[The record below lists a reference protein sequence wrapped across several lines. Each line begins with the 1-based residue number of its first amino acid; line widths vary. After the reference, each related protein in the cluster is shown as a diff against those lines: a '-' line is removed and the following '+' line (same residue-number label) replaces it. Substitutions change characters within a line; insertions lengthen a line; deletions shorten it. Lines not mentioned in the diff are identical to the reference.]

1 MKKILIILLAAF
13 SFNASSQIVVTHF
26 NAEWNDPNK
35 VAYIGKLTDCDIV
48 YVDIAKSPKLQEKHE
63 IIIVPTVVI
72 FKDGEEV
79 KRFQA
84 DISFSMKATRKEIQA
99 YYKTRFTWNPRS
111 KLRGIPLRSEERRV
125 GKECRSRWSPYH

>member
-1 MKKILIILLAAF
+1 MKKLLLILLAVF
-13 SFNASSQIVVTHF
+13 SLSASSQIVVTHF

-35 VAYIGKLTDCDIV
+35 VAYIGKLTDCEIV
-48 YVDIAKSPKLQEKHE
+48 YVDIAKSPKIQEKHN

-84 DISFSMKATRKEIQA
+84 DISFSMKATRKEMQGVIDELLMSD
-99 YYKTRFTWNPRS
+99 F
-111 KLRGIPLRSEERRV
+111 
-125 GKECRSRWSPYH
+125 

>member
-1 MKKILIILLAAF
+1 MKNILLILLTVF
-13 SFNASSQIVVTHF
+13 TLSASSQIVVTHF

-35 VAYIGKLTDCDIV
+35 VSYIGKLTDCDIV
-48 YVDIAKSPKLQEKHE
+48 YVDIAKSPKIQEKHN

-84 DISFSMKATRKEIQA
+84 DISFSMKATRKEMQGVIDELLMSD
-99 YYKTRFTWNPRS
+99 F
-111 KLRGIPLRSEERRV
+111 
-125 GKECRSRWSPYH
+125 

>member
-1 MKKILIILLAAF
+1 MKKLLLILLAVF
-13 SFNASSQIVVTHF
+13 SLSASSQIVVTHF

-35 VAYIGKLTDCDIV
+35 VSYIGKLTDCDIV
-48 YVDIAKSPKLQEKHE
+48 YVDIAKSPKIQEKHN

-84 DISFSMKATRKEIQA
+84 DISFSMKATRKEMQGVIDELLMSD
-99 YYKTRFTWNPRS
+99 F
-111 KLRGIPLRSEERRV
+111 
-125 GKECRSRWSPYH
+125 

>member
-1 MKKILIILLAAF
+1 MKKLLLILFIAF
-13 SFNASSQIVVTHF
+13 SLSASSQIVVTHF

-35 VAYIGKLTDCDIV
+35 VAYIGKLTGCDIV

-72 FKDGEEV
+72 YKDGEEI

-84 DISFSMKATRKEIQA
+84 DISFSMKATRKDMQEVIDELLMSD
-99 YYKTRFTWNPRS
+99 F
-111 KLRGIPLRSEERRV
+111 
-125 GKECRSRWSPYH
+125 

>member
-1 MKKILIILLAAF
+1 MKNILTILLAVF
-13 SFNASSQIVVTHF
+13 SLSASSQIVVTHF

-35 VAYIGKLTDCDIV
+35 VSYIGKLTDCDIV
-48 YVDIAKSPKLQEKHE
+48 YVDIAKSPKIQEKHN

-84 DISFSMKATRKEIQA
+84 DISFSMKATRKDMQEVIDELLMSD
-99 YYKTRFTWNPRS
+99 F
-111 KLRGIPLRSEERRV
+111 
-125 GKECRSRWSPYH
+125 

>member
-1 MKKILIILLAAF
+1 MKKILIILLTAF
-13 SFNASSQIVVTHF
+13 SFNASSQVVVTHF

-35 VAYIGKLTDCDIV
+35 VSYIGKLTDCDIV
-48 YVDIAKSPKLQEKHE
+48 YVDIAKSPKIQEKHN

-84 DISFSMKATRKEIQA
+84 DISFSMKATRKDMQEVIDELLMSD
-99 YYKTRFTWNPRS
+99 F
-111 KLRGIPLRSEERRV
+111 
-125 GKECRSRWSPYH
+125 

>member
-1 MKKILIILLAAF
+1 MKKIDTAWKIFISYLLVLLLMVI
-13 SFNASSQIVVTHF
+13 SSQVQAQIVVTHF

-48 YVDIAKSPKLQEKHE
+48 YVDIAKSPKIQEKHE
-63 IIIVPTVVI
+63 IVIVPTVVI

-84 DISFSMKATRKEIQA
+84 DISFSMKATRKDIQA
-99 YYKTRFTWNPRS
+99 VIDELLMSDF
-111 KLRGIPLRSEERRV
+111 
-125 GKECRSRWSPYH
+125 

>member
-1 MKKILIILLAAF
+1 MKKIDSAWKIFISYLLILLLMVI
-13 SFNASSQIVVTHF
+13 SSQVQAQIVVTHF

-48 YVDIAKSPKLQEKHE
+48 YVDIAKSPKIQEKHE
-63 IIIVPTVVI
+63 IVIVPTVVI

-84 DISFSMKATRKEIQA
+84 DISFSMKATRKDMQA
-99 YYKTRFTWNPRS
+99 VIDELLMSDF
-111 KLRGIPLRSEERRV
+111 
-125 GKECRSRWSPYH
+125 

>member
-1 MKKILIILLAAF
+1 MKKIDTAWKIFISYLLVLLLMVI
-13 SFNASSQIVVTHF
+13 SSQVQAQIVVTHF

-48 YVDIAKSPKLQEKHE
+48 YVDIAKSPKIQEKHE
-63 IIIVPTVVI
+63 IVIVPTVVI

-84 DISFSMKATRKEIQA
+84 DISFSMKATRKDMQA
-99 YYKTRFTWNPRS
+99 VIDELLMSDF
-111 KLRGIPLRSEERRV
+111 
-125 GKECRSRWSPYH
+125 

>member
-1 MKKILIILLAAF
+1 MKNILTILLTAF
-13 SFNASSQIVVTHF
+13 SLSASSQIVVTHF

-35 VAYIGKLTDCDIV
+35 VSYIGKLTDCDIV
-48 YVDIAKSPKLQEKHE
+48 YVDIAKSPKIQEKHN

-84 DISFSMKATRKEIQA
+84 DISFSMKATRKEMQEVIDELLMSD
-99 YYKTRFTWNPRS
+99 F
-111 KLRGIPLRSEERRV
+111 
-125 GKECRSRWSPYH
+125 